1 MNLTRK
7 GFRTGAVLG
16 ALFAAVAVAA
26 SPAPAR
32 AQDVPFET
40 VVAGLK
46 SPEATERIRS
56 LVLLRKAGYLE
67 AAPAVAPL
75 LADPDPTVQGAA
87 VETVLTLYTVDVDYT
102 VRIGREI
109 VKQRG
114 ATLPLYAFVQGPGV
128 TVANLAPPD
137 VIRGLLAATGSI
149 APTVRFDAAY
159 TLAVLG
165 WPLMLKGQLA
175 DAPNVINA
183 LIAILRES
191 NPVMKEAA
199 TNALGRL
206 LGAVIRNG
214 EPTGDLASV
223 RTEAGDLIVGGL
235 NEADAN
241 LRLASMA
248 ALGEMRYE
256 RAVQSLTDLF
266 NYHKKGPEAMA
277 ALEAVSRIGH
287 PGSIPVFLAQLGNGD
302 AQVRRLAV
310 EGIGRTLDVDAMAQ
324 MLSKAERDQS
334 AYVGHAVAFAK
345 ALNTNYREM
354 PKLVQGFR
362 YSSLAPQ
369 TSAYLVE
376 LGAPAALELSA
387 FSTNSDAR
395 VRAGVAEVLG
405 MVGDQTSLGL
415 VDVLMRDRVK
425 AVAEAAARSQKRL
438 VPRPGGAARMP

>member
-1 MNLTRK
+1 MKVTRNTFK
-7 GFRTGAVLG
+7 TGI
-16 ALFAAVAVAA
+16 ALAGLIAASAAV
-26 SPAPAR
+26 PAPAR

-40 VVAGLK
+40 VAAGLK
-46 SPEATERIRS
+46 SPEAAERIRS

-67 AAPAVAPL
+67 AAPAIAPL

-87 VETVLTLYTVDVDYT
+87 VETVLALYTVDVDYT
-102 VRIGREI
+102 VQIGRDI
-109 VKQRG
+109 VKQKG

-128 TVANLAPPD
+128 TIANLAPPE
-137 VIRGLLAATGSI
+137 VVRGLLAATGSI
-149 APTVRFDAAY
+149 TPTVRFDAAY

-165 WPLMLKGQLA
+165 WPLMVKGQLP
-175 DAPNVINA
+175 DATIVINA

-206 LGAVIRNG
+206 LGAAVKRG
-214 EPTGDLASV
+214 APSGDLASI

-277 ALEAVSRIGH
+277 AFDAVSKIGH
-287 PGSIPVFLAQLGNGD
+287 PGSIPVFLAQLGSSD

-310 EGIGRTLDVDAMAQ
+310 EGIGRTGDAEAMAQ
-324 MLSKAERDQS
+324 MLARAERDQS

-345 ALNTNYREM
+345 ALNTDYSEM
-354 PKLVQGFR
+354 PKLVQGFK

-369 TSAYLVE
+369 TSSYLVE

-405 MVGDQTSLGL
+405 IVGNQTSLGL
-415 VDVLMRDRVK
+415 VDVLQRDRIK

-438 VPRPGGAARMP
+438 VPRPSAAGRMP

>member
-1 MNLTRK
+1 MNVTRNTLM
-7 GFRTGAVLG
+7 RRI
-16 ALFAAVAVAA
+16 ALVTAIAAAPAA
-26 SPAPAR
+26 APEPAR
-32 AQDVPFET
+32 AQDVPFES
-40 VVAGLK
+40 VIAGLK
-46 SPEATERIRS
+46 SPDATARISS
-56 LVLLRKAGYLE
+56 LVLLRQAGYLE
-67 AAPAVAPL
+67 AAPAIAPL

-87 VETVLTLYTVDVDYT
+87 VETALALFTVDVKYTVD
-102 VRIGREI
+102 IGRTV
-109 VKQRG
+109 VKQKG
-114 ATLPLYAFVQGPGV
+114 ATLPLYAFVQGPGATIADPV
-128 TVANLAPPD
+128 PPE
-137 VIRGLLAATGSI
+137 VIAGLVAATGSI
-149 APTVRFDAAY
+149 TPTVRFDAAY

-165 WPLMLKGQLA
+165 RPLMLKGQFP
-175 DAPNVINA
+175 DAAKVVDS

-206 LGAVIRNG
+206 LGAALKHG
-214 EPTGDLASV
+214 EPSGDMASI

-235 NEADAN
+235 NEADVN

-277 ALEAVSRIGH
+277 AFDAVSKIGN
-287 PGSIPVFLAQLGNGD
+287 PGSIPVFLAQLGSGD

-310 EGIGRTLDVDAMAQ
+310 EGIGRTGDAEALAQ
-324 MLSKAERDQS
+324 MQAKAGRDQS
-334 AYVGHAVAFAK
+334 AYVGHALAFAK
-345 ALNTNYREM
+345 ALNGNYSEM
-354 PKLVQGFR
+354 PKLVQGFK

-369 TSAYLVE
+369 TSSYLVE

-387 FSTNSDAR
+387 FSTNGDAR

-405 MVGDQTSLGL
+405 IVGDRTSLGL
-415 VDVLMRDRVK
+415 VEVLMRDRTR

-438 VPRPGGAARMP
+438 VPRARAAGRMP

>member
-1 MNLTRK
+1 MSVTRNRVMTR
-7 GFRTGAVLG
+7 GVL
-16 ALFAAVAVAA
+16 AAVAAA
-26 SPAPAR
+26 ALAAGPAPAG

-40 VVAGLK
+40 VINGLR
-46 SPEATERIRS
+46 SPDASARISS
-56 LVLLRKAGYLE
+56 LVLLRQAGYLE
-67 AAPAVAPL
+67 AAPAIAPL

-87 VETVLTLYTVDVDYT
+87 VETILALYSVDVKYTVE
-102 VRIGREI
+102 IGREI
-109 VKQRG
+109 VSLKG
-114 ATLPLYAFVQGPGV
+114 ATLPLYAFVQGPGA
-128 TVANLAPPD
+128 TIADPAPPE
-137 VIRGLLAATGSI
+137 VIAGLVTATGAI
-149 APTVRFDAAY
+149 TPTVRFDAAY

-165 WPLMLKGQLA
+165 RPLMLKGQFP
-175 DAPNVINA
+175 DPPKVINA

-206 LGAVIRNG
+206 LGAATRHG
-214 EPTGDLASV
+214 EPTGDLASI

-248 ALGEMRYE
+248 ALGEMRYD

-266 NYHKKGPEAMA
+266 NYYKKGPEAMA
-277 ALEAVSRIGH
+277 AFDAVSKIGH
-287 PGSIPVFLAQLGNGD
+287 PGSIPVFLAQLGSGD

-310 EGIGRTLDVDAMAQ
+310 EGIGRTGDATAMAQ
-324 MLSKAERDQS
+324 MLDKAERDQS

-345 ALNTNYREM
+345 ALNANYGEM
-354 PKLVQGFR
+354 PKLVNGFK

-369 TSAYLVE
+369 TSVYLVE

-387 FSTNSDAR
+387 FSTNSDPR

-405 MVGDQTSLGL
+405 IVGGQTSLGL
-415 VDVLMRDRVK
+415 VEVLMRDRTK
-425 AVAEAAARSQKRL
+425 SVAEAAARSQKRL
-438 VPRPGGAARMP
+438 VPRTRTAGRMP